1 MTRRQS
7 PSNNSNNNTRRRT
20 HTGIG
25 ASTLSAPA
33 SAAKN
38 RRFSL
43 DQAVSSVIYCEGYA
57 RIKRRNV
64 LTWNTRF
71 LVLSDTELLVFHNK
85 QDASY
90 RRNVVE
96 TLELASGRVASKNDL
111 GIEFTF
117 TDGRELLARMFSR
130 ADQAQWVSAFYQL
143 AMRSE
148 VRRVKSA
155 SMEDQ
160 GDASAVEKRR
170 VSFFGSV
177 LVRTI
182 PTVPDDQ
189 VPELFYSKKDV
200 EKFSEQAS
208 SLLSRTEDA
217 VSLVFRKPTLPW
229 RRQVVCIVVLA
240 LTVATTCSANT
251 VEETGV
257 KARHMLAMGDE
268 SIMFARGS
276 LRKEEETD

>member
-1 MTRRQS
+1 M
-7 PSNNSNNNTRRRT
+7 RRRT
-20 HTGIG
+20 HTGIS
-25 ASTLSAPA
+25 ASTMTAPS

-43 DQAVSSVIYCEGYA
+43 DQTVSSGIYCEGYA
-57 RIKRRNV
+57 RIKSRNV
-64 LTWNTRF
+64 LSWNTRF
-71 LVLSDTELLVFHNK
+71 LVLSNTELLVFHNK

-96 TLELASGRVASKNDL
+96 TQELASGRVASKNDF
-111 GIEFTF
+111 GIEFTLM
-117 TDGRELLARMFSR
+117 DGRELLARVFSR

-143 AMRSE
+143 AMRSD

-160 GDASAVEKRR
+160 GDSAAIEKRR

-189 VPELFYSKKDV
+189 VPELFYSKKDM

-208 SLLSRTEDA
+208 SLRSRTGDA
-217 VSLVFRKPTLPW
+217 VSLVFRKPT
-229 RRQVVCIVVLA
+229 A
-240 LTVATTCSANT
+240 DTA
-251 VEETGV
+251 EETGV

-276 LRKEEETD
+276 LRREEETD

>member
-1 MTRRQS
+1 M
-7 PSNNSNNNTRRRT
+7 RRR
-20 HTGIG
+20 HTDLNI
-25 ASTLSAPA
+25 STPSAAAA
-33 SAAKN
+33 SASNAKN

-43 DQAVSSVIYCEGYA
+43 DQSTASSVIYCEGYA

-71 LVLSDTELLVFHNK
+71 LVLNNTELLIFQNK

-90 RRNVVE
+90 RRNV
-96 TLELASGRVASKNDL
+96 LDSMELVSGRVAPKNDL
-111 GIEFTF
+111 GIEFSF
-117 TDGRELLARMFSR
+117 TDGRDLLGRVFSR

-160 GDASAVEKRR
+160 GDTSAVEKRR

-229 RRQVVCIVVLA
+229 RRQVV
-240 LTVATTCSANT
+240 
-251 VEETGV
+251 
-257 KARHMLAMGDE
+257 
-268 SIMFARGS
+268 
-276 LRKEEETD
+276 

>member
-1 MTRRQS
+1 
-7 PSNNSNNNTRRRT
+7 
-20 HTGIG
+20 
-25 ASTLSAPA
+25 A

-43 DQAVSSVIYCEGYA
+43 DQSAVSSVVYCEGYA

-71 LVLSDTELLVFHNK
+71 LVLSDTELLVFQNK

-90 RRNVVE
+90 RRNVLE
-96 TLELASGRVASKNDL
+96 TLELASGRVGPKTDL

-117 TDGRELLARMFSR
+117 ADGREMLGRVFSR

-155 SMEDQ
+155 SMEEQ
-160 GDASAVEKRR
+160 GEVEKRR

-208 SLLSRTEDA
+208 SLRSRTGDA

-229 RRQVVCIVVLA
+229 RRQVV
-240 LTVATTCSANT
+240 
-251 VEETGV
+251 
-257 KARHMLAMGDE
+257 
-268 SIMFARGS
+268 
-276 LRKEEETD
+276 

>member
-1 MTRRQS
+1 MTRHHT
-7 PSNNSNNNTRRRT
+7 PNMRRR
-20 HTGIG
+20 HTDLNI
-25 ASTLSAPA
+25 STPSAAAA
-33 SAAKN
+33 SASNAKN

-43 DQAVSSVIYCEGYA
+43 DQSTASSVIYCEGYA

-71 LVLSDTELLVFHNK
+71 LVLNNTELLIFQNK

-90 RRNVVE
+90 RRNV
-96 TLELASGRVASKNDL
+96 LDSMELVSGRVAPKNDL
-111 GIEFTF
+111 GIEFSF
-117 TDGRELLARMFSR
+117 TDGRDLLGRVFSR

-160 GDASAVEKRR
+160 GDTSAVEKRR

-229 RRQVVCIVVLA
+229 RRQVV
-240 LTVATTCSANT
+240 
-251 VEETGV
+251 
-257 KARHMLAMGDE
+257 
-268 SIMFARGS
+268 
-276 LRKEEETD
+276 

>member
-1 MTRRQS
+1 MSRRQ
-7 PSNNSNNNTRRRT
+7 PSNMRRRT
-20 HTGIG
+20 HTGIISATP
-25 ASTLSAPA
+25 AST
-33 SAAKN
+33 AKN

-43 DQAVSSVIYCEGYA
+43 DQTVSSVIYCEGYA

-71 LVLSDTELLVFHNK
+71 LVLNNTELLIFQNK

-90 RRNVVE
+90 RRNILE
-96 TLELASGRVASKNDL
+96 TLELVSGRVAPKNDL
-111 GIEFTF
+111 SIEMTF
-117 TDGRELLARMFSR
+117 TDGREILARVFSR
-130 ADQAQWVSAFYQL
+130 ADQAQWISAFYQL

-160 GDASAVEKRR
+160 GDATAVEKRR

-208 SLLSRTEDA
+208 SLRSRTEDA
-217 VSLVFRKPTLPW
+217 VSSVFRKPTLPW
-229 RRQVVCIVVLA
+229 RRQVV
-240 LTVATTCSANT
+240 
-251 VEETGV
+251 
-257 KARHMLAMGDE
+257 
-268 SIMFARGS
+268 
-276 LRKEEETD
+276 

>member
-1 MTRRQS
+1 MTRRP
-7 PSNNSNNNTRRRT
+7 PSSSNMRRR
-20 HTGIG
+20 HTGLS
-25 ASTLSAPA
+25 ASTPPAAGVA
-33 SAAKN
+33 SASKS

-43 DQAVSSVIYCEGYA
+43 DQSGAPVIYCEGYA

-64 LTWNTRF
+64 LTWTTRF
-71 LVLSDTELLVFHNK
+71 LVLSHSELLVFQNK

-90 RRNVVE
+90 RRNVLE
-96 TLELASGRVASKNDL
+96 TLEVASGRVAPKTDL
-111 GIEFTF
+111 GLELTLA
-117 TDGRELLARMFSR
+117 DGRELLGRVFSR

-155 SMEDQ
+155 SMEEQ
-160 GDASAVEKRR
+160 GDVEQRRR

-182 PTVPDDQ
+182 PTVPDEQ

-208 SLLSRTEDA
+208 SLRSRTGDA

-229 RRQVVCIVVLA
+229 RRQVV
-240 LTVATTCSANT
+240 
-251 VEETGV
+251 
-257 KARHMLAMGDE
+257 
-268 SIMFARGS
+268 
-276 LRKEEETD
+276 

>member
-1 MTRRQS
+1 
-7 PSNNSNNNTRRRT
+7 
-20 HTGIG
+20 
-25 ASTLSAPA
+25 
-33 SAAKN
+33 
-38 RRFSL
+38 
-43 DQAVSSVIYCEGYA
+43 
-57 RIKRRNV
+57 
-64 LTWNTRF
+64 
-71 LVLSDTELLVFHNK
+71 
-85 QDASY
+85 
-90 RRNVVE
+90 
-96 TLELASGRVASKNDL
+96 
-111 GIEFTF
+111 
-117 TDGRELLARMFSR
+117 MFSR

-240 LTVATTCSANT
+240 LIVATTCSANT

>member
-1 MTRRQS
+1 MSRRQ
-7 PSNNSNNNTRRRT
+7 PSSMRRRT
-20 HTGIG
+20 HTGVIS
-25 ASTLSAPA
+25 STPAPT
-33 SAAKN
+33 AKN

-43 DQAVSSVIYCEGYA
+43 DQTVSSVIYCEGYA
-57 RIKRRNV
+57 RVKRRNV

-71 LVLSDTELLVFHNK
+71 LVLNNTELLIFQNK

-96 TLELASGRVASKNDL
+96 TLELASGRVAPKNDL
-111 GIEFTF
+111 GVELTF
-117 TDGRELLARMFSR
+117 TDGRDLLARVFSR

-155 SMEDQ
+155 SIEEQ
-160 GDASAVEKRR
+160 GDAAAVEKRR

-217 VSLVFRKPTLPW
+217 MSSVFRKPTLPW
-229 RRQVVCIVVLA
+229 RRQVV
-240 LTVATTCSANT
+240 
-251 VEETGV
+251 
-257 KARHMLAMGDE
+257 
-268 SIMFARGS
+268 
-276 LRKEEETD
+276 

>member
-7 PSNNSNNNTRRRT
+7 PNSNMRRRT
-20 HTGIG
+20 HTGIS
-25 ASTLSAPA
+25 ASTL
-33 SAAKN
+33 AAGAATAKS

-43 DQAVSSVIYCEGYA
+43 DQASNSSVVYCEGYA
-57 RIKRRNV
+57 RVKRRSV
-64 LTWNTRF
+64 LAWNTRF
-71 LVLSDTELLVFHNK
+71 LVLNNTELLVFQNK

-90 RRNVVE
+90 RRNVLE
-96 TLELASGRVASKNDL
+96 SLELASGRLAPKNDL
-111 GIEFTF
+111 GVEFTF
-117 TDGRELLARMFSR
+117 TDGRDLFGRVFSR

-155 SMEDQ
+155 SMEEQ
-160 GDASAVEKRR
+160 GDAAAVEKRR

-217 VSLVFRKPTLPW
+217 VSSVFRKPTLPW
-229 RRQVVCIVVLA
+229 RRQVV
-240 LTVATTCSANT
+240 
-251 VEETGV
+251 
-257 KARHMLAMGDE
+257 
-268 SIMFARGS
+268 
-276 LRKEEETD
+276 